1 MNGDYLIVTV
11 PEDVSGS
18 EIGWDA
24 SDVKPPVPSWFY
36 ETAFSAHPS
45 IIIILFG
52 MLLVPP

>member
-1 MNGDYLIVTV
+1 MNGGDLIVTV